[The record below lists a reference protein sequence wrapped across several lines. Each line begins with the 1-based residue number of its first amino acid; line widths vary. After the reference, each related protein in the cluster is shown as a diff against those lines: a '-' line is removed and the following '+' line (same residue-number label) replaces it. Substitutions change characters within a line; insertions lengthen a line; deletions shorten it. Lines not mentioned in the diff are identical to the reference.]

1 MRKVTQFFRE
11 QKLLTNKFS
20 TPEGVKIQASSRLYR
35 TIPDKILSLLRQDLM
50 ELISAPRMLTNE
62 ASRSTQIVSFFYQIF
77 IHDPKYKMANLKCK
91 VF

>member
-35 TIPDKILSLLRQDLM
+35 TIPDKILTLLRQDLM

-62 ASRSTQIVSFFYQIF
+62 ASRSTQLGQLFFI
-77 IHDPKYKMANLKCK
+77 NLSSMILNTKWQN
-91 VF
+91 

>member
-20 TPEGVKIQASSRLYR
+20 TPEGVKIQASSRHYR
-35 TIPDKILSLLRQDLM
+35 TIPDKILTLLRQDLM

-62 ASRSTQIVSFFYQIF
+62 AFRSTQLGQLF
-77 IHDPKYKMANLKCK
+77 L
-91 VF
+91 